1 MTLLQEGN
9 HLGFRLAQKLEMRL
23 VYSLHDNFSMR
34 HDSQCVAALQ
44 QPRLRAT
51 NISLGLPATAK
62 DIFLEFEEQEKQK
75 LTKFGSTDSK
85 ASRDAVSV
93 PVLATQCQ

>member
-23 VYSLHDNFSMR
+23 VYSLHDNETRESVCC
-34 HDSQCVAALQ
+34 SSAATEAACHQ
-44 QPRLRAT
+44 H
-51 NISLGLPATAK
+51 ILGTAGHCK
-62 DIFLEFEEQEKQK
+62 DIFLEFEEREKQK